1 MRVPLVTLPATQL
14 HSCFSSGHVIRTQT
28 IVQWL
33 LFWFDYRF
41 FFFFCQL
48 HINRVTWE
56 EKTSIEELFPSDW
69 PVENFLDWAGQ
80 VRSLWVVVSPWADG
94 PGLNYGKQAREQ
106 HFSMASASVAASW
119 FFLSCAPPIMASLD
133 ELDLRAEMK
142 ALLRKLSWF
151 KCFIPATETELEP
164 ALWNIMRRL

>member
-1 MRVPLVTLPATQL
+1 
-14 HSCFSSGHVIRTQT
+14 
-28 IVQWL
+28 
-33 LFWFDYRF
+33 
-41 FFFFCQL
+41 
-48 HINRVTWE
+48 
-56 EKTSIEELFPSDW
+56 
-69 PVENFLDWAGQ
+69 
-80 VRSLWVVVSPWADG
+80 LWVVVSPWADG

-164 ALWNIMRRL
+164 AL